1 MKADVSKRFFL
12 VNGTSIKCFT
22 YMGYFKH
29 LLRLLHCNYVLSD
42 IFQWNYNAL
51 KSTYNALNN
60 INDEEI
66 ASICE
71 DAVALFDDNI
81 NDVLD
86 ILSELGGNDDE

>member
-1 MKADVSKRFFL
+1 MDKEYLEVPVDILTGKD
-12 VNGTSIKCFT
+12 I
-22 YMGYFKH
+22 
-29 LLRLLHCNYVLSD
+29 NYLSD

-66 ASICE
+66 ASICG

>member
-1 MKADVSKRFFL
+1 MDKEYLEVPVDILTGKD
-12 VNGTSIKCFT
+12 I
-22 YMGYFKH
+22 
-29 LLRLLHCNYVLSD
+29 NYLSD

>member
-1 MKADVSKRFFL
+1 MDREYLEVPVDILTGKD
-12 VNGTSIKCFT
+12 I
-22 YMGYFKH
+22 
-29 LLRLLHCNYVLSD
+29 NYLSD